1 MTIKIY
7 TTPTCSYCHKAKD
20 LFKEKKVK
28 YTEIDVTKS
37 PKAVKEIIELTGQTG
52 VPVIVINKEVILG
65 FDKQAIEKALK
76 KAS

>member
-7 TTPTCSYCHKAKD
+7 TAPWCSYCNKAKEFFKTKKIKYNDID
-20 LFKEKKVK
+20 LSKN
-28 YTEIDVTKS
+28 S
-37 PKAVKEIIELTGQTG
+37 KAVKEIIELTGQTG

-65 FDKQAIEKALK
+65 FDKSAIEKALK